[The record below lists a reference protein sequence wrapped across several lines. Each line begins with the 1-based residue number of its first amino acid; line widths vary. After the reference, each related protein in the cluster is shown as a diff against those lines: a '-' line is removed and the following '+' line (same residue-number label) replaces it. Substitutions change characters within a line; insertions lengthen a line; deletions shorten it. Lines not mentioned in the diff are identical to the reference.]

1 MSSPTPTWPALFTRL
16 LARQDLSAAETS
28 WVMREVMTGEATP
41 VRIAAF
47 AVALRAKGESAEEV
61 AGLAAE
67 MLAQATPVDLP
78 LECVD
83 IVGTG
88 GDGAHTVNIS
98 SMAAVVTA
106 AAGVP
111 VAKHGGRAASSSSG
125 AADVLEQLG
134 VAIDLPAPAVARCV
148 QEAGIGF
155 FFAPVF
161 HPGMRHAA
169 APRREM
175 GIGTVFNFLGPLT
188 NPARPVAAAVGC
200 ADRRMAPVMA
210 DVLAARGDRALVFR
224 GDDGLDEL
232 TTATT
237 SSVWVVRDGEVIP
250 DRLDPDALGIPQSRS
265 DDLRG
270 GSPEFNADVFRRVLA
285 GEKGP
290 GPRCGAAERRRGAGG
305 LRRPPGP
312 AARRGGRGHGARGGR
327 RRRRARCG
335 AARPVGGREPG
346 REGLKAPPHERGV
359 RRRPPQSAVSNP
371 IANAASR
378 SWRE

>member
-1 MSSPTPTWPALFTRL
+1 MSAAAPRHPTWPALFNRL
-16 LARQDLSAAETS
+16 LAGEDLTAADTS
-28 WVMREVMTGEATP
+28 WAMREVMTGEATP
-41 VRIAAF
+41 VQVAAF

-67 MLAQATPVDLP
+67 MLAQATPVQLSLD
-78 LECVD
+78 CVD

-98 SMAAVVTA
+98 TMAAVVTA
-106 AAGVP
+106 AAGAP

-125 AADVLEQLG
+125 AADVLEALG

-169 APRREM
+169 GPRREM

-188 NPARPVAAAVGC
+188 NPARPVAAAIGC
-200 ADRRMAPVMA
+200 ANARMAPVMA
-210 DVLAARGDRALVFR
+210 DVLAARGGRALVFR

-237 SSVWVVRDGEVIP
+237 SSVWVVRDGEVEP
-250 DRLDPDALGIPQSRS
+250 DRLDPAALGIPASPP
-265 DDLRG
+265 DALRG
-270 GSPEFNADVFRRVLA
+270 GSPAFNADVFRRVMD
-285 GEKGP
+285 G
-290 GPRCGAAERRRGAGG
+290 
-305 LRRPPGP
+305 
-312 AARRGGRGHGARGGR
+312 
-327 RRRRARCG
+327 
-335 AARPVGGREPG
+335 
-346 REGLKAPPHERGV
+346 ERGPV
-359 RRRPPQSAVSNP
+359 RDAVVL
-371 IANAASR
+371 NAAAALAAFDERPTRLHDAIAAGMTRADAAIDDGRTAAQLERWVSVSQALR
-378 SWRE
+378 A